1 MAYVYI
7 ANTLLPIL
15 YLHCL
20 ILLIQRFR
28 FFCIAF
34 VIFVHFNSC
43 FFFGMLLEHNVNL
56 DLPPAQRWEF
66 LRPYSQEI
74 RNILTYYLNDFSDN
88 PLMME
93 GIRNYKA
100 DIIREEY
107 IAELSCIASISGF
120 SEDEVLMANLYYDV
134 MKFYFGCT
142 AFGVESNGV
151 VLHARNL
158 DWWTEENR
166 LSKYSMIFNF
176 CENGEVVFKTIGWP
190 GFIGA
195 LSGTHPGCFSLTL
208 NAVLSKDKPEIA
220 TPITFF
226 LRDVLKQSNSFSHA
240 LEHLE
245 KTKIASDC
253 LILLTGVS
261 AQEMAVIERT
271 PNRFATRRGNGQ
283 FLVVTND
290 YKLLEN
296 HSEGESVLQSTS
308 CNRFDRSTFL
318 LEQNP
323 PSNNAE
329 CMHILQDKNVM
340 MGITVQQMVFNNTTG
355 EILLIRTNS

>member
-1 MAYVYI
+1 
-7 ANTLLPIL
+7 
-15 YLHCL
+15 
-20 ILLIQRFR
+20 
-28 FFCIAF
+28 
-34 VIFVHFNSC
+34 
-43 FFFGMLLEHNVNL
+43 MLLEHNVNL
-56 DLPPAQRWEF
+56 DLPPVQRWEF

-74 RNILTYYLNDFSDN
+74 RNILTCYLIDFSDN
-88 PLMME
+88 PLMIE
-93 GIRNYKA
+93 GIKNYKSE
-100 DIIREEY
+100 IIRAEY
-107 IAELSCIASISGF
+107 LSELSCIASISGY

-151 VLHARNL
+151 VFHARNL
-158 DWWTEENR
+158 DWWTEDNM
-166 LSKYSMIFNF
+166 LGKYSMIFNYRQ
-176 CENGEVVFKTIGWP
+176 NGEILFKTVGWP

-195 LSGTHPGCFSLTL
+195 LSGTRPGFFSLTL

-220 TPITFF
+220 IPITFF
-226 LRDVLKQSNSFSHA
+226 LRDVLQQSNSFNHA
-240 LEHLE
+240 LELLE

-253 LILLTGVS
+253 LILLTGKTS
-261 AQEMAVIERT
+261 QEMAVIERT

-318 LEQNP
+318 LQHTP
-323 PSNNAE
+323 PNNNAE

-355 EILLIRTNS
+355 EILLIRTNC